1 MVGSRGVFP
10 LRDLGVL
17 LRSLEEGCEALR
29 SLPGRSGRV
38 FYLDEGDI
46 PCLLV
51 GDLHGESG
59 LLPRV
64 EGLADRVGA
73 RRLVFL
79 GDYVDRGSDGL
90 GVLLW
95 LCDRLLRR
103 GDVVPLRGNHEDRL
117 MNLHD
122 GFARELMWRFGDDWV
137 EVYAAVE
144 GLYGAM
150 PMACV
155 LRGELV
161 ALHGGACVP
170 PLSLEE
176 LEGLEEEDPRFFQ
189 LLWNDPLDE
198 DYVYRGGGTRAFDE
212 EDLRLFLEGLGC
224 RFLVRSHQRCRR
236 GYKVFA
242 ERCLTVMTATYG
254 GVGPSCAFLY
264 RRGLDRLEEGVL
276 RV

>member
-1 MVGSRGVFP
+1 MSDREA
-10 LRDLGVL
+10 L
-17 LRSLEEGCEALR
+17 LELLEGGCEALR
-29 SLPGRSGRV
+29 SLRGRRGRV
-38 FYLDEGDI
+38 FYLGEEDL
-46 PCLLV
+46 PCLFV
-51 GDLHGESG
+51 GDLHGESH

-64 EGLADRVGA
+64 EEIARRLGA

-95 LCDRLLRR
+95 LCDRLLRA
-103 GDVVPLRGNHEDRL
+103 GDAVPLRGNHEDRL

-122 GFARELMWRFGDDWV
+122 GFARELMWRFGDGWV
-137 EVYAAVE
+137 EVYAAIE
-144 GLYGAM
+144 RLYEAM
-150 PMACV
+150 PLSCV

-170 PLSLEE
+170 PLGLEE
-176 LEGLEEEDPRFFQ
+176 LEELDEGDPRFFQ

-212 EDLRLFLEGLGC
+212 EDLFAFLEGLGC
-224 RFLVRSHQRCRR
+224 RFLVRSHQRCRL

-264 RRGLDRLEEGVL
+264 RRGLGRLEEGVL